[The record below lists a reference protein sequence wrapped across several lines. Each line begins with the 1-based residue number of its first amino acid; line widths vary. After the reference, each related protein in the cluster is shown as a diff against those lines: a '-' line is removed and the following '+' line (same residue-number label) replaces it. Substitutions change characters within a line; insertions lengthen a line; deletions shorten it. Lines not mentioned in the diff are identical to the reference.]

1 MVTDVQPQSL
11 VVLQITIMLLTPSL
25 AIKTSYNSRFDILP
39 CVLHAGRQ
47 FVRQECIT
55 GPEPTKLEWS
65 G

>member
-39 CVLHAGRQ
+39 CVLHAG
-47 FVRQECIT
+47 
-55 GPEPTKLEWS
+55 S
-65 G
+65 